1 MVSLVR
7 RFGKLL
13 IANRGEIACRIMR
26 TAKRMQLRTVAV
38 YSDADRDA
46 MHVALADE
54 ALGIGPA
61 PAKESYLNIAAII
74 AAARQTGA
82 EAIHPGY
89 GFLSENA
96 DFAQACVDA
105 GLIFVGPSAAT
116 IRLMGSKSEGKT
128 LMQSS
133 GVPIVPGYHGADQSI
148 AALAKAADRIG
159 YPVLVKASS
168 GGGGRGMRLVPAAGE
183 LADALASAKR
193 EAQAAFGDDRVL
205 IEKSIAGPR
214 HIEVQVFGDSH
225 GNVVSLYERE
235 CTLQRRHQKVVEEA
249 PSIAVTPKRRADMS
263 AAARAAAQAV
273 GYLGAGTVE
282 FIADAAGFYF
292 IEMNTR
298 LQVEHPVTEMIIAA
312 DLVEWQLRVAFGEKL
327 PLEQH
332 EIRAKGHAIEA
343 RIYAE
348 DADKGFLPSTGVIRR
363 WREPAG
369 NGIRVD
375 TGFRAGDAVAPYY
388 DALLAKLIVW
398 APDRGEAL
406 GRMVEALGD
415 FEIAGVTTNL
425 AFLKA
430 LLSHPQVAR
439 GEIDTGFIEREISAL
454 AGSAPPITA
463 LDMAAACAAVLWR
476 EGQQQVQEQTA
487 CDDNLHSPWNR
498 TDGWMLSGRR
508 SRRLRFRRGAQRFD
522 AVLWHDRDGLT
533 MEFADAH
540 ALLRFVPR
548 DGARFNITVGDAT
561 ESVCAVWSG
570 HDLDLTTP
578 HGHLELHWMDPFAAD
593 IGEAAAASR
602 IVAPMPGTVIRI
614 LAEPG
619 ADLPRGAPLLVLEAM
634 KMEHTLRAPGHG
646 RLKAL
651 KCAVGDFVQEG
662 TELADFEPVE

>member
-1 MVSLVR
+1 VVSLVR
-7 RFGKLL
+7 RFDKLL

-26 TAKRMQLRTVAV
+26 TARRMGLRTVAV
-38 YSDADRDA
+38 FSDADRDA
-46 MHVALADE
+46 LHVALADE

-74 AAARQTGA
+74 EAARRSGA

-96 DFAQACVDA
+96 DFALACANA
-105 GLIFVGPSAAT
+105 GLIFVGPAAET
-116 IRLMGSKSEGKT
+116 MRLMGSKSAAKA

-133 GVPIVPGYHGADQSI
+133 GIPIVSGYHGRDQSI
-148 AALAKAADRIG
+148 AALAEAADRIG
-159 YPVLVKASS
+159 YPVLVKASA
-168 GGGGRGMRLVPAAGE
+168 GGGGRGMRPVRAAGE
-183 LADALASAKR
+183 LAEALASAKR
-193 EAQAAFGDDRVL
+193 EAQAAFGDDQVL
-205 IEKSIAGPR
+205 IERYIANPR

-225 GNVVSLYERE
+225 GNVLSLYERE

-249 PSIAVTPKRRADMS
+249 PSIAVTPKQRAEMS

-298 LQVEHPVTEMIIAA
+298 LQVEHPVTEMIVGA

-327 PLEQH
+327 PRHQD
-332 EIRAKGHAIEA
+332 EIAANGHAIEA

-348 DADKGFLPSTGVIRR
+348 DADKGFLPVTGVIRR

-375 TGFRAGDAVAPYY
+375 TGFRAGDAVMPYY

-398 APDRGEAL
+398 APDRPQAL
-406 GRMVEALGD
+406 ARLVEALGD
-415 FEIAGVTTNL
+415 FEITGVTTNL
-425 AFLKA
+425 AFLEA
-430 LLSHPQVAR
+430 LLKHPQVVR
-439 GEIDTGFIEREISAL
+439 GEIDTGFIEREIAAL
-454 AGSAPPITA
+454 TSSQRPITV
-463 LDMAAACAAVLWR
+463 LDMAAACAAILQR
-476 EGQQQVQEQTA
+476 EGEEQIVPA
-487 CDDNLHSPWNR
+487 HDLHSPWNR
-498 TDGWMLSGRR
+498 TDGWMLAGRR
-508 SRRLRFRRGAQRFD
+508 SRRLSFRRGEQRFD
-522 AVLWHDRDGLT
+522 AVLWHGCDGLT
-533 MEFADAH
+533 MVFAGAH
-540 ALLRFVPR
+540 APLRFTPR
-548 DGARFNITVGDAT
+548 EGGLLDVTLGDAA
-561 ESVCAVWSG
+561 ESVSAAWSG
-570 HDLDLTTP
+570 RELDLTTP
-578 HGHLELHWMDPFAAD
+578 RGHLRLHWMDPFAAD

-602 IVAPMPGTVIRI
+602 IVAPMPGTVTRI

-634 KMEHTLRAPGHG
+634 KMEHTLRAPGDG
-646 RLKAL
+646 RLTAL

-662 TELADFEPVE
+662 TELADFEPVAE